1 MAKCPLLAQS
11 GHELVHCTCP
21 LSGVK
26 RTSLS
31 HRKMSAKDPKADCQ
45 PPSRNVRIS
54 FEAIR
59 KAALRIR
66 RAPRRPTVFPILKV
80 SAQTVCLRSLHTPSS
95 HVLAVGPSR
104 ELVLLVLIFAHFKLV
119 HFFDQQFNY
128 HSSFG
133 FACRR
138 IAQSAVEH
146 NVTFLQEPLHRSS
159 PPEFSCLVYW
169 NYV

>member
-1 MAKCPLLAQS
+1 MYA
-11 GHELVHCTCP
+11 
-21 LSGVK
+21 
-26 RTSLS
+26 SL
-31 HRKMSAKDPKADCQ
+31 
-45 PPSRNVRIS
+45 
-54 FEAIR
+54 EAIR

-104 ELVLLVLIFAHFKLV
+104 ELVLLVLIFAHFELV

-146 NVTFLQEPLHRSS
+146 NVTFLQESLHRSS